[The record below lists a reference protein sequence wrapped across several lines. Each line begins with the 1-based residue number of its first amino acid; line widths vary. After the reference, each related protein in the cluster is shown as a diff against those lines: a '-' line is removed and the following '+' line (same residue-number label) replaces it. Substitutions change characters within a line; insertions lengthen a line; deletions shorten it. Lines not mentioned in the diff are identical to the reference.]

1 MGASVLF
8 VGHPCYV
15 LPARRCGYCQQVL
28 KVIHTVR
35 KLNIVDIVL
44 QLSLWCVG
52 IKVTVTAPLNAVRNM
67 YIERER
73 HISIV
78 CDFL

>member
-44 QLSLWCVG
+44 QLSLWCVS
-52 IKVTVTAPLNAVRNM
+52 IKVAVAAALNAVRDVDVKG
-67 YIERER
+67 ER

-78 CDFL
+78 CEVS